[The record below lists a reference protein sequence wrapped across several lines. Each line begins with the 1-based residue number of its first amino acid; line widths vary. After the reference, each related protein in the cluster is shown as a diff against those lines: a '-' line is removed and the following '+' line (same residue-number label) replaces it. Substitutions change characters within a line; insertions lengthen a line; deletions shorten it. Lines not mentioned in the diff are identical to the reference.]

1 MYVTN
6 KRKCDRIGYEGIAC
20 FLGHILHLKTYNLLC
35 LVIDKNVTL
44 WYNSESDKNLTIFSK
59 EEEKM
64 SKKVV
69 IASACRTAIG
79 TMGGSLSN
87 TPAAELGAIVIKE
100 AVNRAGIKPE
110 DVDQVYMGCVIQAG
124 LGQNVARQA
133 TIKAGLPIE
142 VPAVTMNVVC
152 GSGLNCV
159 NQAAQMIMAG
169 DADVVVAGGMEN
181 MSMAPYALDKARFG
195 YRMNNAIMKDC
206 MVNDALWDAFNDYHM
221 ITTAD
226 NICREWGIT
235 REDLD
240 EFALKSQQKAA
251 KAQETG
257 AFDEEIVPV
266 MVKVK
271 KEMVE
276 FKKDEGPRAGST
288 MEGLAK
294 LRTINADGFVTAGNA
309 SGINDGAAALVIM
322 SEDKAKE
329 LGVKPLATF
338 VAGALAGCRPEV
350 MGIGPVPATQ
360 KAMAKAGYKIEDFDI
375 IEANEAFAAQSIAVG
390 RDLGIDVDK
399 QLNPNGGAI
408 ALGHPVGASGARILV
423 TLLHE
428 MKKAGAKKGLATL
441 CIGGGMGCATIVE
454 MD

>member
-1 MYVTN
+1 
-6 KRKCDRIGYEGIAC
+6 
-20 FLGHILHLKTYNLLC
+20 
-35 LVIDKNVTL
+35 
-44 WYNSESDKNLTIFSK
+44 
-59 EEEKM
+59 M

-79 TMGGSLSN
+79 TMGGSLSK

-100 AVNRAGIKPE
+100 AVKRAGIAPE
-110 DVDQVYMGCVIQAG
+110 QVDQVYMGCVIQAG

-159 NQAAQMIMAG
+159 NQAAQMILAG
-169 DADVVVAGGMEN
+169 DADIVVAGGMEN
-181 MSMAPYALDKARFG
+181 MSMAPYAMMNGRFG
-195 YRMNNAIMKDC
+195 YRMNNGTLVDT
-206 MVNDALWDAFNDYHM
+206 MVNDALWDAFNNYHM

-226 NICREWGIT
+226 NICREWGLT
-235 REDLD
+235 REELD
-240 EFALKSQQKAA
+240 EFALKSQQKAEA
-251 KAQETG
+251 AQNSG
-257 AFDEEIVPV
+257 AFDDEIVPV
-266 MVKVK
+266 PVKVK
-271 KEMVE
+271 KEIVE
-276 FKKDEGPRAGST
+276 FKKDEGPRPGST
-288 MEGLAK
+288 IEALAK
-294 LRTINADGFVTAGNA
+294 LRTINPDGFVTAGNA
-309 SGINDGAAALVIM
+309 SGINDGAAAVVVM

-329 LGVKPLATF
+329 LGIKPMATW
-338 VAGALAGCRPEV
+338 VAGALAGVRPEV

-360 KAMAKAGYKIEDFDI
+360 KVMAKAGYKISDFDI

-428 MKKAGAKKGLATL
+428 MKKAGAHKGLATL

-454 MD
+454 M